1 MFRSNRLTLTMILFT
16 TLLARV
22 AQSQHYDLADD
33 WSDVNNP
40 NGAWA
45 LYKSPG
51 QLFTTVQS
59 DWYGAGTSPKQPAW
73 ADAPGPDP
81 FPPNPLVPM
90 WAKSVGDMGA
100 LTGDSAYNGFVDAGT
115 VFMHSAETF
124 RTGTDFSNVVW
135 TSPRNGTIHID
146 GGVWMAKAFTDR
158 PHQWELRKNGAVV
171 LTSGPLTF
179 GDSYDK
185 TNPFLFST
193 GSGGIAAIDLEVA
206 INDQIDL
213 LIYKT
218 GSFFTPGTVVAMDL
232 SIDLVPELSTVTLF
246 GIATISMLTVARRR

>member
-1 MFRSNRLTLTMILFT
+1 MFRSIRVVLTVILFAA
-16 TLLARV
+16 LLTRV

-59 DWYGAGTSPKQPAW
+59 DWYGTGTSPKQPAW

-81 FPPNPLVPM
+81 IPPNPLVPV
-90 WAKSVGDMGA
+90 WAKAVGDMGA
-100 LTGDSAYNGFVDAGT
+100 LTGDNAYNGFVDAGT
-115 VFMHSAETF
+115 VFMASAETF
-124 RTGTDFSNVVW
+124 RTGTDYSNVVW

-146 GGVWMAKAFTDR
+146 GGVWIAKAFTDR
-158 PHQWELRKNGAVV
+158 PHRWELRKNGAV
-171 LTSGPLTF
+171 LTGGPLTF
-179 GDSYDK
+179 GDSFDK

-193 GSGGIAAIDLEVA
+193 GDGGVAAVDMGVA
-206 INDQIDL
+206 VNDQIDL

-218 GSFFTPGTVVAMDL
+218 GSFLTPGTFVAIDL
-232 SIDLVPELSTVTLF
+232 SIDLVPELSTMALF
-246 GIATISMLTVARRR
+246 GIGVFGLFAVARRR

>member
-1 MFRSNRLTLTMILFT
+1 MFRFIRVILTVILFT
-16 TLLARV
+16 ALLARV
-22 AQSQHYDLADD
+22 AQSQHYDLTDD
-33 WSDVNNP
+33 WSDVINP

-59 DWYGAGTSPKQPAW
+59 DWYGTGTSPKQPAW

-90 WAKSVGDMGA
+90 WAKAIDDMGT
-100 LTGDSAYNGFVDAGT
+100 LTGDSAYSGFVDAGT
-115 VFMHSAETF
+115 VFMASAETF

-158 PHQWELRKNGAVV
+158 PHSWELRKNGAV
-171 LTSGPLTF
+171 LTGGPLTY

-193 GSGGIAAIDLEVA
+193 GTGGGAAVDLGVA
-206 INDQIDL
+206 VNDQIDL

-218 GSFFTPGTVVAMDL
+218 GSFFTPGTFVAIDL
-232 SIDLVPELSTVTLF
+232 SIDLVPELSTIALF
-246 GIATISMLTVARRR
+246 GIAAVGMLAVARRR